1 MEDTM
6 ITTTTATTARSS
18 RAGASP
24 APVAPAGRIGRTA
37 ALGLAALA
45 FAAYP
50 VLRGYGPET
59 GMEGAAL
66 YARPAWLLAHLL
78 GMAGF
83 VLVATG
89 LAGVD
94 ERAGRWATWGAFL
107 VLPYYGA
114 EAFGLHALG
123 AEVLATGH
131 GDMTA
136 AADAFRY
143 HPVALAMFT
152 VGWAAFAAVGI
163 RLIVLARR
171 AGGASRWGLA
181 LTGIALLTYLPQFFL
196 PPAGRVSHGLLLAA
210 GLALLALSTRR
221 TDLA

>member
-1 MEDTM
+1 MTS
-6 ITTTTATTARSS
+6 TTTDRPTRTAV
-18 RAGASP
+18 
-24 APVAPAGRIGRTA
+24 PVLGAGRYRTRA
-37 ALGLAALA
+37 ALALAALA

-59 GMEGAAL
+59 GMDGAAL
-66 YARPAWLLAHLL
+66 YARPAWLLAHVL

-94 ERAGRWATWGAFL
+94 PRAGRWATWGAFL

-123 AEVLATGH
+123 TEVLATGH

-143 HPVALAMFT
+143 HPAALAMFT
-152 VGWAAFAAVGI
+152 AGWAAFAAVGT
-163 RLIVLARR
+163 RLLVLARR

-181 LTGIALLTYLPQFFL
+181 LTGLALLTHLPQFFL
-196 PPAGRVSHGLLLAA
+196 PAAGRISHGLVLAV
-210 GLALLALSTRR
+210 GLALLAVRTPR
-221 TDLA
+221 TDRG

>member
-1 MEDTM
+1 MTM
-6 ITTTTATTARSS
+6 TTTTTTRPG

-24 APVAPAGRIGRTA
+24 APAAPAVRIGRTA

-89 LAGVD
+89 LADVD
-94 ERAGRWATWGAFL
+94 ARAGRWATWGAFL

-123 AEVLATGH
+123 DQVLATGH

-171 AGGASRWGLA
+171 AVGTSRWGLA
-181 LTGIALLTYLPQFFL
+181 LTGVALLTYLPQFFL
-196 PPAGRVSHGLLLAA
+196 PPAGRVAHGLLLAA
-210 GLALLALSTRR
+210 GLALLALLPLWTRR
-221 TDLA
+221 TDRA

>member
-1 MEDTM
+1 MT
-6 ITTTTATTARSS
+6 TTTTATTARSS
-18 RAGASP
+18 RAAASAASS
-24 APVAPAGRIGRTA
+24 APVGRIGSTA
-37 ALGLAALA
+37 ALALGLASLA

-66 YARPAWLLAHLL
+66 YARPAWLFAHLL

-123 AEVLATGH
+123 GPIAVLSYAS
-131 GDMTA
+131 
-136 AADAFRY
+136 
-143 HPVALAMFT
+143 ALA
-152 VGWAAFAAVGI
+152 GSAWAAWVIF
-163 RLIVLARR
+163 
-171 AGGASRWGLA
+171 
-181 LTGIALLTYLPQFFL
+181 TP
-196 PPAGRVSHGLLLAA
+196 
-210 GLALLALSTRR
+210 
-221 TDLA
+221 